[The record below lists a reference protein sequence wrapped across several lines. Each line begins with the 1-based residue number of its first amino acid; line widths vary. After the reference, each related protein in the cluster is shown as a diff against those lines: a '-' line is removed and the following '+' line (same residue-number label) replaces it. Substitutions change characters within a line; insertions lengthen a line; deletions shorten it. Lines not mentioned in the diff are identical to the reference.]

1 MNVCVQKRH
10 KVKTEMQLKTSLT
23 LLCNNVKMMTS
34 KKVQSIT
41 ESMQGHS
48 EISKQ
53 WHGPLGFVLWQAV
66 TLPAH
71 MLRFFVCFFS
81 LLYTMWTQNR
91 CQYNKQGLVSP
102 GLYQTDLF
110 TSNCGYKHKH
120 ELSDSVAYFCLSV
133 MSKSLIGQPE
143 VACDLLWLSVWWEL
157 LPCTYIRE
165 RDTRSTAVIILWE
178 ECWSSVGYFISYH

>member
-71 MLRFFVCFFS
+71 MLRFFLCFFYSSTLCEHRTDVNTTNRALCHQGFIRQIFS
-81 LLYTMWTQNR
+81 LPTVATNTNMN
-91 CQYNKQGLVSP
+91 
-102 GLYQTDLF
+102 
-110 TSNCGYKHKH
+110 
-120 ELSDSVAYFCLSV
+120 SVAYFCLSL